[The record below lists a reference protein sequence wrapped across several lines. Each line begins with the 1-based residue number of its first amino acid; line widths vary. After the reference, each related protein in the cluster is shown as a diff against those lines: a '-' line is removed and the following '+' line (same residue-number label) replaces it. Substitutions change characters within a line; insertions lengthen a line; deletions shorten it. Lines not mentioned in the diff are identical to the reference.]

1 MARRTSEQV
10 MVIFDHIWDCF
21 DAARAAQKHMYDDA
35 TYKLR
40 EELLISHEEMREAV
54 TSKKISASE
63 ALHGVRSAWS
73 SCHSLYVECK
83 HSESAAAE
91 QFLSQY
97 QKITGRNYFDDQK
110 DIRAM

>member
-1 MARRTSEQV
+1 MPRRTSEQV

-21 DAARAAQKHMYDDA
+21 DAARVAQVHLYDEV
-35 TYKLR
+35 TYA
-40 EELLISHEEMREAV
+40 EHEQLLVSREEMREAV
-54 TSKKISASE
+54 TSKKITASE
-63 ALHGVRSAWS
+63 ALHGVRSAWR

-97 QKITGRNYFDDQK
+97 QKITGRNYFDDHK